1 LLKDKLGITQDDK
14 FITHNPADTGD
25 VRAYEYEDGPAP
37 DTDNIAFDLM
47 QNYSSPWN
55 RFILQFLLQELQ
67 MRCDE
72 EAWPIRKKDNY
83 IEEILQQRYKRLR
96 TLWRNA
102 RPRLTAEGLPETPN
116 EIEARLVEQKE
127 KLGKES
133 RQATR
138 RRNVRIL
145 SSARISLLKS
155 YLPRNIVAGK

>member
-1 LLKDKLGITQDDK
+1 LHKDKLGITQDDE

-25 VRAYEYEDGPAP
+25 VRAYEYEDGPMP

-83 IEEILQQRYKRLR
+83 IEEILQQRYKQLR

-102 RPRLTAEGLPETPN
+102 
-116 EIEARLVEQKE
+116 
-127 KLGKES
+127 
-133 RQATR
+133 
-138 RRNVRIL
+138 
-145 SSARISLLKS
+145 
-155 YLPRNIVAGK
+155 